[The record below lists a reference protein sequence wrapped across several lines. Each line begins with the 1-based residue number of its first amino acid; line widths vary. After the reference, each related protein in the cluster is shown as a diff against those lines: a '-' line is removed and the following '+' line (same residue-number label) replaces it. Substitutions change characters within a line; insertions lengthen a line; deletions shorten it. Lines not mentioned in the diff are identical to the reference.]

1 MMVCLPARVRAW
13 VKEFDTNLVYKQ
25 SESRIGRNRYES
37 LMMAEEISRV
47 IARCLGGD
55 QTAFAQLYEECAST
69 IYRLCYG
76 LLMNRQDAEDVMQE
90 AFVYAFKN
98 LRRYDSSR
106 ASFKTWLYT
115 IALSRC
121 RNLYR
126 RKRLPWMDLSA
137 LLPHELPAPNSE
149 TPEAQFTARALKV
162 EIEKALTALTPN
174 LREAVILRYGHGLTY
189 REMAEVIGCPQK
201 TAESRVRLAHERL
214 HGLLE
219 PEKHHLLDALIG
231 IEVG

>member
-1 MMVCLPARVRAW
+1 MTQQPEPMQA
-13 VKEFDTNLVYKQ
+13 T
-25 SESRIGRNRYES
+25 
-37 LMMAEEISRV
+37 
-47 IARCLGGD
+47 IARCLRGD
-55 QTAFAQLYEECAST
+55 QAGYASLYEQCAPV
-69 IYRLCYG
+69 IYRLCYS

-98 LRRYDSSR
+98 LRRYDIAR

-126 RKRLPWMDLSA
+126 RKHLPWMDLSC
-137 LLPHELPAPNSE
+137 LLPLDLPAPRSE
-149 TPEAQFTARALKV
+149 APEVKLAQRDAKATV
-162 EIEKALTALTPN
+162 EKALASLTPN
-174 LREAVILRYGHGLTY
+174 LREAVVLRYGHGLTY

-214 HGLLE
+214 RGLLQ
-219 PEKHHLLDALIG
+219 PVGQHLLDELIG
-231 IEVG
+231 IELG